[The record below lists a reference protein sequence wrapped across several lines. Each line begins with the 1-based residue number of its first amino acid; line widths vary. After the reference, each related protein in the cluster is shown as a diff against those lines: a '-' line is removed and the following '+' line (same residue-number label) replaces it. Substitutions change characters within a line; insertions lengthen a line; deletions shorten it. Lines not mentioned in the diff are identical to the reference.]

1 LAQKNDLTRLVEGI
15 KKVHK
20 IDIHE
25 MKDPLSLVQ
34 EVHQCIK
41 WNSEWFDLNRIVII
55 CGGVKYVWLLCIQSD
70 RF

>member
-1 LAQKNDLTRLVEGI
+1 MGRTGRHNDRGLALTLAQKNDLTRLVEGI

-34 EVHQCIK
+34 EVH
-41 WNSEWFDLNRIVII
+41 
-55 CGGVKYVWLLCIQSD
+55 
-70 RF
+70 